1 MELIGSGQIIY
12 HGPVLEVQKYFNDLG
27 YVMPSNM
34 DVADFLQELPTS
46 SARRF
51 IDEVGA
57 LVMRISAHRC
67 VGDDYNC
74 ISLLSIT
81 LLFIH
86 VFALYLERSRRHCD
100 SYRNRSVGNSLEEF
114 SSV

>member
-12 HGPVLEVQKYFNDLG
+12 HGPVLEVQKYFKDLG

-57 LVMRISAHRC
+57 LVMRISA
-67 VGDDYNC
+67 
-74 ISLLSIT
+74 LFSIT